1 MGTHVGSGADHT
13 TQRVHDLSF
22 RAGTA
27 LWGHMGVEWDLTS
40 APPAQRAAL
49 AQWIALHKLLRGL
62 LHTGQVVHADLANP
76 ALLLDGVVA
85 QDGSQALYK
94 LVAVEHTLTW
104 PPGRVTLPGLDP
116 DRTYRV
122 AALTPADAARLIG
135 PPPGVA
141 TAVPPTGAAAGEL
154 APRDHR
160 PGWVRA
166 GVTLPGRVLAEVGIH
181 APLLGLDQLV
191 LIHVVQHDEL
201 ALPEDR
207 GARLREP
214 G

>member
-1 MGTHVGSGADHT
+1 
-13 TQRVHDLSF
+13 
-22 RAGTA
+22 
-27 LWGHMGVEWDLTS
+27 MGVEWDLTS

-62 LHTGQVVHADLANP
+62 LHTGRVVHADLANS

-85 QDGSQALYK
+85 QDASQALYK
-94 LVAVEHTLTW
+94 LVAVDHTLIW

-122 AALTPADAARLIG
+122 AALTPSNAARLVGSPPVAEG
-135 PPPGVA
+135 PPPG
-141 TAVPPTGAAAGEL
+141 AAAGAL

-166 GVTLPGRVLAEVGIH
+166 DLTLPGRVLAEVGIH
-181 APLLGLDQLV
+181 APLLGVDQLV
-191 LIHVVQHDEL
+191 LIHVAVVPSGEADRPTEAVRDE
-201 ALPEDR
+201 EE
-207 GARLREP
+207 G
-214 G
+214 